1 MNETHDNNRRLSVE
15 NETLGHAVKV
25 KDNDIRRLTTTLEDK
40 DNRLRKSLE
49 TIEIV
54 KRQARIEIE
63 LTEPK
68 K

>member
-1 MNETHDNNRRLSVE
+1 MSVTQDNNQRLSVE
-15 NETLGHAVKV
+15 NEELGLAVQE
-25 KDNDIRRLTTTLEDK
+25 KDNNIKRLTTTLEDK
-40 DNRLRKSLE
+40 DNKLRKSLE

-54 KRQARIEIE
+54 KRQARIQIQ

>member
-15 NETLGHAVKV
+15 NETLGLAVQE
-25 KDNDIRRLTTTLEDK
+25 KDNSIKRLTTTLEDK
-40 DNRLRKSLE
+40 DSKLRKSLE

-54 KRQARIEIE
+54 KRQARVEIQ